1 MANVLNEHRIAS
13 SLLHNV
19 VQEQQTL
26 EGGRPLHPPHQALI
40 PPHLTP
46 TKHFIPRKKTLGT
59 HNMSSPLLLLPA
71 ELRNRIYF
79 FALTTPT
86 GDLTFN
92 TSRRRF
98 NVSSIG
104 AGLLTACRSLYSET
118 RYLPLQSNRLVFE
131 LPSRCVWFTHLL
143 TRLNKLEEDMGW
155 IVKMEVKFSDGFGRD
170 QMV

>member
-46 TKHFIPRKKTLGT
+46 TKHSIPRKKALGS

-79 FALTTPT
+79 FALTTST

-104 AGLLTACRSLYSET
+104 AGLLTTCRSLYSET
-118 RYLPLQSNRLVFE
+118 RYLPLQLNRLVFE
-131 LPSRCVWFTHLL
+131 LPSRCVWFTPLL
-143 TRLNKLEEDMGW
+143 TKLNKLEEDMGW

-170 QMV
+170 EMV